1 VSFFVRFWGIRGSIP
16 TPGQPTRKYGGNTSC
31 VEIRIGDQLFICDGG
46 TGLRELGED
55 LNHRGISPIVGHMFF
70 SHTHWDHIQ
79 GFPFFSPAYKAEN
92 HFHIWG
98 TKGEGDRIHRLLSGQ
113 MRTEYFPV
121 AFGELSA
128 GITSETLAQEGTDI
142 NGVMVRFMEQT
153 HPGGSLAFSFEKE
166 GKKVIYATDHELDGR
181 ITNKEESEASPD
193 VMRNLPEDF
202 VNFCRGA
209 DLLIADAQYTDAEYL
224 EKVGW
229 GHSRALTTVDLAVQA
244 EVSTLA
250 LFHHDP
256 MQSDRLV
263 DLKVD
268 ECRRRAKRLAPK
280 LTVFGA
286 REGIELLIG

>member
-1 VSFFVRFWGIRGSIP
+1 MSFYVRFWGTRGSIP

-31 VEIRIGDQLFICDGG
+31 VEIRIGDQLFVCDGG

-55 LNHRGISPIVGHMFF
+55 LNQRGIHPIVGHMFF

-79 GFPFFSPAYKAEN
+79 GFPFFAPAYQAEN
-92 HFHIWG
+92 RFHIWG
-98 TKGEGDRIHRLLSGQ
+98 TKGEGERIHRLLSGQ

-121 AFGELSA
+121 SFGELSA
-128 GITSETLAQEGTDI
+128 SIQSETLSPDGTDVA
-142 NGVMVRFMEQT
+142 GVFVQFIEQC
-153 HPGGSLAFSFEKE
+153 HPGGSLAFSFEKD
-166 GKKVIYATDHELDGR
+166 GKKVIYATDHELDER
-181 ITNKEESEASPD
+181 ITNPEESSADPEVLRELPD
-193 VMRNLPEDF
+193 DF

-209 DLLIADAQYTDAEYL
+209 DLLIADAQYSDSEY
-224 EKVGW
+224 EQKKGW
-229 GHSRALTTVDLAVQA
+229 GHSRALTTVDLAIQA
-244 EVSTLA
+244 EVKTLA

-268 ECRRRAKRLAPK
+268 QCRRRAEKSNQK